1 MKANVSVGYSCFS
14 SQQCTGTDFSGVC
27 KNDVC
32 HCQQEYLQLHETCYR
47 ANVHVGDTC
56 SFQQQCNGTD
66 HSGVCSHGFC
76 QCQQGY
82 LQKDRTCY
90 RANVHVGDACSFQ
103 QQCNGTDHSG
113 VCSYGFCQCQQG
125 YLQKDGTCYRAV
137 PLNWSCVH
145 HLQCLGSP
153 YAACL
158 NAKCHC
164 IAGYIAENSSHCV
177 LEVQGSTSVHVSTLG
192 ILFGGFFLGAFVT
205 CTVGIVFLIY
215 QRLKSSGIKRTEPSV
230 SITQKVYSLA
240 EVVEFVQSG
249 PSSPQNT
256 MREVIIAPHK
266 PPEYCYVS
274 HKPQRQPRNEDIY
287 NHLNEKEE
295 QEDSNNYD
303 HACAANFDIGDLS
316 LYDEVQHKKHIPIL
330 PEVMN
335 ADINGYSTVKL

>member
-1 MKANVSVGYSCFS
+1 MIEHEAMVHAIKCRRTCQTKCNVAIHKPNDHMYLDTFYSLRRTTVYFGEKPASENKCANLSDQIDSQMFVYCSSRQDDGYLILDGPYCQMYKAYCTRIGNICFCQCHSGYILVNSSCLMNANVRVGYSCFS
-14 SQQCTGTDFSGVC
+14 SQQCNGTDFSGVC

-56 SFQQQCNGTD
+56 SFQQQCSGTD
-66 HSGVCSHGFC
+66 HSGVCSYGFC

-103 QQCNGTDHSG
+103 QQCSGTDHSG

-125 YLQKDGTCYRAV
+125 YLQKDRTCYRAV

-158 NAKCHC
+158 NGKCHC

-177 LEVQGSTSVHVSTLG
+177 LGRFYS
-192 ILFGGFFLGAFVT
+192 FWFFFLFLFV
-205 CTVGIVFLIY
+205 
-215 QRLKSSGIKRTEPSV
+215 
-230 SITQKVYSLA
+230 
-240 EVVEFVQSG
+240 
-249 PSSPQNT
+249 
-256 MREVIIAPHK
+256 
-266 PPEYCYVS
+266 
-274 HKPQRQPRNEDIY
+274 
-287 NHLNEKEE
+287 
-295 QEDSNNYD
+295 
-303 HACAANFDIGDLS
+303 
-316 LYDEVQHKKHIPIL
+316 
-330 PEVMN
+330 
-335 ADINGYSTVKL
+335 